1 MTSADGSIVRD
12 WELERYR
19 LGELS
24 PGEHGR
30 IHVLLATDAQLRAQ
44 LAALETADAAF
55 LEQHP
60 APAFA
65 AQVRDRAGAH
75 PKQTQSSRPRLVLAF
90 AGTGAAVLLGAGL
103 FFVLRDA
110 PRTPEGDRIKGLT
123 PHVLL
128 FKKTVNGPVRLAP
141 TSLARERDVIQV
153 AYQAAGRHY
162 GVIVSVDAR
171 GVVTR
176 HLPATGAQAAAL
188 RPGTVALPDAYQ
200 LDDAPRWECF
210 YLVTAETPFD
220 VEDIV
225 SAIRQVPRGSSVG
238 PPARLSLPTGL
249 DQEVFVLRKAAQ
261 P

>member
-1 MTSADGSIVRD
+1 MTGADGSIVRD

-19 LGELS
+19 LGEL
-24 PGEHGR
+24 PKEEHER
-30 IHVLLATDAQLRAQ
+30 IRVLLAADAPLRAR
-44 LAALETADAAF
+44 LTMLEADDSTF

-65 AQVRDRAGAH
+65 AQVREQARNL
-75 PKQTQSSRPRLVLAF
+75 TERTRRPRLTLAL
-90 AGTGAAVLLGAGL
+90 AGAGL
-103 FFVLRDA
+103 AAALIAGLFLALREPLRNAD
-110 PRTPEGDRIKGLT
+110 GDRIKGLT

-128 FKKTVNGPVRLAP
+128 FKKTAGGPVRLAP

-176 HLPATGAQAAAL
+176 HLPAIGAQAAAL

-220 VEDIV
+220 VEDVV
-225 SAIRQVPRGSSVG
+225 SAVRPVSRGSSAE
-238 PPARLSLPTGL
+238 PPARLSLPARL